1 MPRNLLTE
9 KNTSSRKLSY
19 PASDAIEEFLDIDFG
34 DISKS
39 ESDLYRNDSLLCG
52 KCWSTNPG
60 EGPSKW
66 SRAPGPPPL
75 STSKLKKKSD
85 EFYNIYL
92 YCRIRKLSQSPG
104 PALQVTIQPEIQH
117 IFYKSLI
124 VIFIFLKGTVISL
137 AKFSCGNKTKV
148 VFIVNTQSFWS
159 EVYKKRLK
167 VLFCLHVQLLQ
178 F

>member
-1 MPRNLLTE
+1 MKPRGTIQSLSDLTYRCRLRNVTIIYVSIC
-9 KNTSSRKLSY
+9 KLSLSFNICRAIYWRKKVLVCSRKLSY

-85 EFYNIYL
+85 EFYNIFLFYVETEQ
-92 YCRIRKLSQSPG
+92 KPKASPTSK
-104 PALQVTIQPEIQH
+104 ALERW
-117 IFYKSLI
+117 L
-124 VIFIFLKGTVISL
+124 G
-137 AKFSCGNKTKV
+137 
-148 VFIVNTQSFWS
+148 
-159 EVYKKRLK
+159 
-167 VLFCLHVQLLQ
+167 
-178 F
+178 